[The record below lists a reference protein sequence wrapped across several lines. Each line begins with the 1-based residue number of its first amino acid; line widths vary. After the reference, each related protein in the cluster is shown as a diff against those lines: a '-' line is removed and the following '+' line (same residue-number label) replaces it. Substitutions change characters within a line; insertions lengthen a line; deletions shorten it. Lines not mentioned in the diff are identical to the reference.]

1 MNFNQ
6 KARIAIDNVRVI
18 LKKKSLIFLYGK
30 FMASSPVIY
39 SRHLTI
45 LGSCYCKNQIDVSFL
60 CVCPLIIKKICL
72 NIVKVYSLGA
82 RGSTAALTML

>member
-18 LKKKSLIFLYGK
+18 LKKKSLIFVYGK
-30 FMASSPVIY
+30 FMASFPPIY

-45 LGSCYCKNQIDVSFL
+45 LGSCYCKNQIEVSFL
-60 CVCPLIIKKICL
+60 CVCRLINKKFVL
-72 NIVKVYSLGA
+72 TLSKFTGGA
-82 RGSTAALTML
+82 TRL